1 MEFCPNCGCVMIKDG
16 DSSKCPRCEYK
27 SKDKI
32 NLESSENI
40 KLKSQVAVINEEDS
54 NFLPE
59 VDAECP
65 KCKNNKAS
73 FWTLQTRSSDEAET
87 KFFRCTKC
95 KHTWRVYK

>member
-1 MEFCPNCGCVMIKDG
+1 MEFCPNCGCVMMGDG
-16 DSSKCPRCEYK
+16 DNSKCQRCDYK
-27 SKDKI
+27 SKDKFKI
-32 NLESSENI
+32 ETSEKI
-40 KLKSQVAVINEEDS
+40 KLKSGVAVINEEDG

-59 VDAECP
+59 VNAQCA
-65 KCKNNKAS
+65 KCGNDKAN